1 MKSKLPPALGIPV
14 CRHTGD
20 ARPNAGRL
28 LAPAIAGSDAP
39 HRTRPTDY
47 IGRSAREEDSFRQRN
62 LPLRPPPHAHRHVDR
77 LVNNT
82 KWGLSGHA
90 PSYDAPNEVVCLP
103 LTSHSAPSPAAGR
116 DTWSRRRRIC
126 ARPRFG
132 GERGQSL
139 IEFALCLPPLFLLTT
154 CFVALGLAFI
164 NYSQMCNA
172 ANNAATQLSLSRSG
186 SPTQG
191 PPPVPSTTPAL
202 LWSRRSKRRPR
213 PQAGQL
219 DLLDSDQYHHL

>member
-1 MKSKLPPALGIPV
+1 MGI
-14 CRHTGD
+14 
-20 ARPNAGRL
+20 
-28 LAPAIAGSDAP
+28 
-39 HRTRPTDY
+39 
-47 IGRSAREEDSFRQRN
+47 IGAM
-62 LPLRPPPHAHRHVDR
+62 P
-77 LVNNT
+77 
-82 KWGLSGHA
+82 

-126 ARPRFG
+126 VRPRFG

-186 SPTQG
+186 VPNTGTTSSPIYDPCALVVTQ
-191 PPPVPSTTPAL
+191 VEASAPAL
-202 LWSRRSKRRPR
+202 KPANLTFSTLINTTTYSGTSCSSTSLSSGAMGVLSNAFTKPVTVTITY
-213 PQAGQL
+213 PCELMTKFYGTSNYFNCTLTASMTEVVQ
-219 DLLDSDQYHHL
+219 